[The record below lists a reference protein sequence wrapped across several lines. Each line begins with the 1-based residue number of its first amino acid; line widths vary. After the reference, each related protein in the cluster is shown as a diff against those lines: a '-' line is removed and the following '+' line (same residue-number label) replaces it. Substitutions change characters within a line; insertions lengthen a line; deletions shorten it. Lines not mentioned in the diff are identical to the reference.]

1 MSALPL
7 HYLPSG
13 PAPRVTCVRS
23 SNLRQPT
30 SIQRGRSNLSCL
42 SIVRLVDRAVLLR
55 WCGSNPHGFELGPR
69 VEGPGQDGLGD
80 GREGVVHGEVSV
92 CDRAGG

>member
-1 MSALPL
+1 MLISFF
-7 HYLPSG
+7 G
-13 PAPRVTCVRS
+13 PTV
-23 SNLRQPT
+23 
-30 SIQRGRSNLSCL
+30 
-42 SIVRLVDRAVLLR
+42 LVLAESHR
-55 WCGSNPHGFELGPR
+55 CHQSNPHGFELGPR